1 MHRDFSVRVPSD
13 LRAGR
18 ESGAT
23 NVVARTDQPRRE
35 RDADVRTKML
45 YALAEWRGRREQAG
59 QPKLVT
65 AAIKTLRSVGRHE
78 RGVGGGGGGRGGRGG
93 GAVKSRRPTRMT

>member
-78 RGVGGGGGGRGGRGG
+78 RGVR
-93 GAVKSRRPTRMT
+93 AVKSRRPTRMT

>member
-23 NVVARTDQPRRE
+23 TVVARTDQPRRE

-45 YALAEWRGRREQAG
+45 YALAE
-59 QPKLVT
+59 
-65 AAIKTLRSVGRHE
+65 
-78 RGVGGGGGGRGGRGG
+78 
-93 GAVKSRRPTRMT
+93 